1 MIPARLRNRIAI
13 SVLALTFAASVWHVV
28 VRPLWRKGESQ
39 PEVEIHV
46 GHWFL
51 NTSIRAAFDQAVAD
65 YDHNPYELT
74 DVYFRE
80 DGGDAM
86 FTACLNVLA
95 KHGCRFTPC
104 VALEWA
110 KAYANLPSDL
120 EG

>member
-1 MIPARLRNRIAI
+1 MKKSPLDPRQLLETRIRHINQQPAWRRCQ
-13 SVLALTFAASVWHVV
+13 LAGRYAYEQVA
-28 VRPLWRKGESQ
+28 
-39 PEVEIHV
+39 
-46 GHWFL
+46 
-51 NTSIRAAFDQAVAD
+51 AD

-86 FTACLNVLA
+86 FTARLNALA